1 MLTLVD
7 VGRVRLLPGS
17 LALLLVAVSGGGGLF
32 RGSAD
37 C

>member
-1 MLTLVD
+1 VLTLVD
-7 VGRVRLLPGS
+7 VGRVSLLPGS

-32 RGSAD
+32 RGSGD